1 MKTRAHLSVGGSL
14 TWLAVLLA
22 LVLSAGVGQ
31 AAERLT
37 IPDEYSNLPYYAR
50 LMRLVGTETW
60 AVAFYRPPDC
70 VPDSFNLHDF
80 FDFDLDYDM
89 CPFLMEGFAIWKDQA
104 GVGGPPLQQALHDV
118 KGTPVPIW
126 FVSEAD
132 MLGALLRDDD
142 GVPGPDLIVTV
153 PDLAGMSSLQ
163 RGWADSYQEQLRPT
177 GGAEVPTATYVAS
190 GILEDARSFFMLY
203 TWTANTGLTEAIV
216 RFSD

>member
-1 MKTRAHLSVGGSL
+1 MKARVSFAAGWKL
-14 TWLAVLLA
+14 TLLVA
-22 LVLSAGVGQ
+22 LLVLVLSAGVTQ

-37 IPDEYSNLPYYAR
+37 IPDQYWNLPYYAR
-50 LMRLVGTETW
+50 LMRLVGTDTW
-60 AVAFYRPPDC
+60 AVVFYRPPDC
-70 VPDSFNLHDF
+70 VPDNFNLHDF
-80 FDFDLDYDM
+80 FDFGLDYDM

-153 PDLAGMSSLQ
+153 PDLEGMSSLQ

-177 GGAEVPTATYVAS
+177 GGAEVPTAAYVAS

-203 TWTANTGLTEAIV
+203 TWTAKSGLAEAIL